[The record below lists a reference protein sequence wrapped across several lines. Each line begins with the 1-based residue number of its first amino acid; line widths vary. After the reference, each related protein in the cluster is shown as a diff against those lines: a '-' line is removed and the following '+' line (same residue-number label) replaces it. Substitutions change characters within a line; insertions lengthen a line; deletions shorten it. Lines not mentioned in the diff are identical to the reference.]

1 MRSGGGGRGRRAYA
15 IQHFARG
22 TSHHF
27 TSGLHTK
34 SYLQEAKDCI
44 QSIYGKQRTAYTI
57 IFTGSKGLH
66 TKVTG
71 KKSTAYLAF
80 LVGKDYIQNHIYR

>member
-1 MRSGGGGRGRRAYA
+1 MQYN
-15 IQHFARG
+15 ILQEVQVII
-22 TSHHF
+22 

-80 LVGKDYIQNHIYR
+80 LVGRDYIQNHIYR